1 MNRSANLLTAGLIL
15 SFCNFAGE
23 AWARTQRP
31 QQSAR
36 LSALWSDSSSNGYR
50 AERRVSYSTSKKSQ
64 PSASSTA
71 KRSSAGNF
79 NNSTLQRPSL
89 RERIAARRSE
99 FAERRAAQAA
109 LEAREQQMQMQ
120 MQLQQ
125 FQQIQAF
132 RPVSPEAYVNSYQWT
147 WGGMP
152 PNPSTAS
159 RFGTRLQPR
168 SESIPISPSSNWEM
182 GAVNPANDPWFSK
195 QNATTPKA
203 STPTSGNSH
212 IGGTH
217 GGGMQVE
224 TSGGTKP
231 EVREKTKIAS
241 SSTKESA
248 PKEEKKSGGE
258 FDHLPFAARIPGK
271 PGFVNLTGSHSSLP
285 EIDVRGIA
293 SGTPVEIPDPN
304 APGSSIQ
311 FRVP

>member
-50 AERRVSYSTSKKSQ
+50 AERRLSYSVSKKSQ
-64 PSASSTA
+64 PSASSNA
-71 KRSSAGNF
+71 KKSSAGNF

-120 MQLQQ
+120 MQMQLQQ
-125 FQQIQAF
+125 MQAF
-132 RPVSPEAYVNSYQWT
+132 RPVSPDAYVNSYQWT

-152 PNPSTAS
+152 PNPSTTS

-168 SESIPISPSSNWEM
+168 SESIPILPSSNWEM

-203 STPTSGNSH
+203 PTPTSGNSH

-231 EVREKTKIAS
+231 ETREKTKIAS
-241 SSTKESA
+241 TSTKESA

-271 PGFVNLTGSHSSLP
+271 PGFVNLTGAHSSLP